1 MNRLPRLLAM
11 LLIAIA
17 PTTLIHAQERVFTLD
32 ECIYIALSDN
42 PTVKVADLEV
52 VKVRYSRR
60 ETLAALLPNVSFSGQ
75 YNRTLKK
82 QVAYMNLDGFGGGD
96 TEGEAPTEEA
106 GESRG
111 DKGFEMG
118 LDNSYSM
125 GFSASMPLI
134 APQMWASMKLTDV
147 EIESAV
153 EKSLASRLDMV
164 NQVKNAYYALLFAI
178 DSKRTVQQ
186 SYDMARTTYESY
198 VNRQAVGDASEYDV
212 LRASVAMQN
221 IEPELYQCE
230 IAIRQARLQL
240 AILMGMDVNTPF
252 TVAGDLE
259 QYSADMYEQALS
271 LQADLTNNT
280 QLIQNQIQMR
290 QLRQTLSYQRAA
302 WYPTLSVTGN
312 YMWNSSSNGS
322 PFSNFRWTPYSVVG
336 LQLTIPIYTGGA
348 RYSRVR
354 QAQVS
359 LDQMEYTRQ
368 DLTRSLTSQAVL
380 AIDNINLNVKQ
391 VASSQLSVSQ
401 AERAHTIQQQ
411 SFEIGA
417 TTYLD
422 LRDSELSLTR
432 ARLSYLQAIYNYLV
446 ANSNLELLLGNAPI
460 EQYTNLEK

>member
-1 MNRLPRLLAM
+1 MKRLPRLLAT

-17 PTTLIHAQERVFTLD
+17 PSTLIHAQERVFTLD
-32 ECIYIALSDN
+32 ECIYIALSEN

-52 VKVRYSRR
+52 VKVRYSRQ
-60 ETLAALLPNVSFSGQ
+60 ETMAALLPNVSFSGQ

-82 QVAYMNLDGFGGGD
+82 QVAYMNLGAFGGD
-96 TEGEAPTEEA
+96 QEQEGSTEES

-134 APQMWASMKLTDV
+134 APQMWASMKLSDV

-153 EKSLASRLDMV
+153 EKSRASRLDMV

-252 TVAGDLE
+252 TIAGDLE
-259 QYSADMYEQALS
+259 QFSADMYEQALS

-280 QLIQNQIQMR
+280 QLIQNQIQTR

-302 WYPTLSVTGN
+302 WYPTLSITGN

-336 LQLTIPIYTGGA
+336 LQLTIPLYTGGA

-354 QAQVS
+354 QAQVA
-359 LDQMEYTRQ
+359 LDQMEFTRE

-391 VASSQLSVSQ
+391 VASSQLSVDQ
-401 AERAHTIQQQ
+401 AERAHNIQQQ

>member
-1 MNRLPRLLAM
+1 MKRLPRLLAM

-17 PTTLIHAQERVFTLD
+17 PTTLTHAQERVLTLD
-32 ECIYIALSDN
+32 ECIYIALSEN

-52 VKVRYSRR
+52 VKVQYSRD
-60 ETLAALLPNVSFSGQ
+60 ETLANLLPNVSFSGQ

-82 QVAYMNLDGFGGGD
+82 QVAYMNLDGFGGGQ
-96 TEGEAPTEEA
+96 EGEAAPEES

-134 APQMWASMKLTDV
+134 APQMWASMKLSEV

-153 EKSLASRLDMV
+153 EKSRASRLDMV

-240 AILMGMDVNTPF
+240 AILMGMDVNTSF
-252 TVAGDLE
+252 TIAGDLE
-259 QYSADMYEQALS
+259 QFSADMYEHALS

-280 QLIQNQIQMR
+280 QLIQNQIQTR

-336 LQLTIPIYTGGA
+336 LQLTIPLYTGGA

-354 QAQVS
+354 QAQVA
-359 LDQMEYTRQ
+359 LDQMEYTRD
-368 DLTRSLTSQAVL
+368 DLTRSLTSQAAL
-380 AIDNINLNVKQ
+380 AIDNINLNIKQ

-446 ANSNLELLLGNAPI
+446 ADSNLELLLGNAPI
-460 EQYTNLEK
+460 DQYTNPEK

>member
-1 MNRLPRLLAM
+1 MKRLPRLLAM

-32 ECIYIALSDN
+32 ECIYIALSEN

-52 VKVRYSRR
+52 VKVRYSRQ

-96 TEGEAPTEEA
+96 TEGEAPTEES

-153 EKSLASRLDMV
+153 EKSRASRLDMV

-259 QYSADMYEQALS
+259 QYSADMYEHALS

-336 LQLTIPIYTGGA
+336 LQLTIPLYTGGA

-354 QAQVS
+354 QAQVA
-359 LDQMEYTRQ
+359 LDQMEFTRQ

-460 EQYTNLEK
+460 EQYTNPEK

>member
-1 MNRLPRLLAM
+1 MKRLPRLLAM

-17 PTTLIHAQERVFTLD
+17 PTTLTYAQERVLTLD
-32 ECIYIALSDN
+32 ECIYIALSEN
-42 PTVKVADLEV
+42 PTVKVADLEI
-52 VKVRYSRR
+52 VKVQYSRD
-60 ETLAALLPNVSFSGQ
+60 ETLANLLPNVSFSGQ
-75 YNRTLKK
+75 YNRSLKK
-82 QVAYMNLDGFGGGD
+82 QVAYMNLDGFGGGQ
-96 TEGEAPTEEA
+96 EGEAAPEES

-134 APQMWASMKLTDV
+134 APQMWASMKLSEV

-153 EKSLASRLDMV
+153 EKSRASRLDMV

-240 AILMGMDVNTPF
+240 AILMGMDVNTSF
-252 TVAGDLE
+252 TISGDLE
-259 QYSADMYEQALS
+259 QFSADMYEHALS

-280 QLIQNQIQMR
+280 QLIQTQIQTR

-336 LQLTIPIYTGGA
+336 LQLTIPLYTGGA

-354 QAQVS
+354 QAQVA
-359 LDQMEYTRQ
+359 LDQMEYTRD
-368 DLTRSLTSQAVL
+368 DLTRSLTSQAAL
-380 AIDNINLNVKQ
+380 AIDNINLNIKQ

-446 ANSNLELLLGNAPI
+446 ADSNLELLLGNAPI
-460 EQYTNLEK
+460 DQYTNPEK

>member
-1 MNRLPRLLAM
+1 MKRLPRLLAM

-17 PTTLIHAQERVFTLD
+17 PTTLIHAQERVLTLD
-32 ECIYIALSDN
+32 ECIYIALSEN

-52 VKVRYSRR
+52 VKVRYSRQ

-134 APQMWASMKLTDV
+134 APQMWASMKLSDV

-153 EKSLASRLDMV
+153 EKSRASRLDMV

-259 QYSADMYEQALS
+259 QYSTDMYEHALS

-336 LQLTIPIYTGGA
+336 LQLTIPLYTGGA

-354 QAQVS
+354 QAQVA
-359 LDQMEYTRQ
+359 LDQMEFTRH

>member
-1 MNRLPRLLAM
+1 MNKLLCLLAT
-11 LLIAIA
+11 LLLAIV
-17 PTTLIHAQERVFTLD
+17 PTTAIHAQQSVLTLD
-32 ECIYIALSDN
+32 ECIYIALSEN

-52 VKVRYSRR
+52 VKVRYSRQ

-82 QVAYMNLDGFGGGD
+82 QVAYMNLDGFGGGSQQGD
-96 TEGEAPTEEA
+96 AAAEES

-134 APQMWASMKLTDV
+134 APQMWASMKLSDV

-153 EKSLASRLDMV
+153 EKSRASRLDMV

-186 SYDMARTTYESY
+186 SYDMARTTYEAY

-230 IAIRQARLQL
+230 IAIRQAQLQL

-252 TVAGDLE
+252 TIAGDLE

-280 QLIQNQIQMR
+280 QLIQNQIQTR

-322 PFSNFRWTPYSVVG
+322 PLSNFRWTPYSVVG
-336 LQLTIPIYTGGA
+336 LQLTIPLYTGGA

-354 QAQVS
+354 QAQVA
-359 LDQMEYTRQ
+359 LDQMEYTRE

-391 VASSQLSVSQ
+391 VASSQLSVNQ

-411 SFEIGA
+411 SFDIGA

-446 ANSNLELLLGNAPI
+446 ANSNLELLLGNAPV
-460 EQYTNLEK
+460 EQYSNPEK

>member
-52 VKVRYSRR
+52 VKVCYSRR

-153 EKSLASRLDMV
+153 EKSRASRLDMV

-240 AILMGMDVNTPF
+240 AILMGMDVSTPF
-252 TVAGDLE
+252 TIAGDLE
-259 QYSADMYEQALS
+259 QYSADMYEHALS

-336 LQLTIPIYTGGA
+336 LQLTIPLYTGGA

-354 QAQVS
+354 QAQVA

>member
-1 MNRLPRLLAM
+1 MKKLSSVLAASLMAVTLPYSLC
-11 LLIAIA
+11 
-17 PTTLIHAQERVFTLD
+17 AQSHEFTLD
-32 ECIYIALSDN
+32 ECIYIALTDN

-52 VKVRYSRR
+52 VKVRYSRD

-82 QVAYMNLDGFGGGD
+82 QVAYMNLDGLGD
-96 TEGEAPTEEA
+96 GDSQQEQQPEES
-106 GESRG
+106 GESKG

-134 APQMWASMKLTDV
+134 APQMWASMKLSDID
-147 EIESAV
+147 IESAI
-153 EKSLASRLDMV
+153 EKSRASRLDMV

-178 DSKRTVQQ
+178 DSKKTVQQ
-186 SYDMARTTYESY
+186 SYDMARTTYEAY
-198 VNRQAVGDASEYDV
+198 VGRQSVGDASEYDV

-230 IAIRQARLQL
+230 IAIRQAQLQL

-252 TVAGDLE
+252 TIAGDLKQFSE
-259 QYSADMYEQALS
+259 NMYEDTLN

-280 QLIQNQIQMR
+280 QLIQNQIQTR
-290 QLRQTLSYQRAA
+290 QLRQSLNYQRAA
-302 WYPTLSVTGN
+302 WYPTLSISGN

-336 LQLTIPIYTGGA
+336 IQLTIPLYTGGA

-354 QAQVS
+354 QAKVA
-359 LDQMEYTRQ
+359 LDQMEFTRE
-368 DLTRSLTSQAVL
+368 DLTRSLTSQATL

-391 VASSQLSVSQ
+391 VASSQLSVNQ
-401 AERAHTIQQQ
+401 AERAHSIQQQ
-411 SFEIGA
+411 SFQIGA

-460 EQYTNLEK
+460 EQYTNHEK